1 MAYFEWA
8 DDMVIDGGPIDAD
21 HRLLVDLVN
30 ELHTATREGQGRMVV
45 ESILHRVITSTQ
57 EHLRNEEQLMAQ
69 QGFPDLANH
78 KIGHDHFMN
87 ELWALEKKLQS
98 GSITVAAQL
107 SAVLRDWLSLHIR
120 RNDKELLRFQRRKA
134 REQARG
140 GGGAKAAP
148 TAPALA
154 PAGMG
159 PRRTT
164 ASAPALAPA
173 RAAPLQPLH
182 VPPEVEA

>member
-30 ELHTATREGQGRMVV
+30 ELHTATREGQGRAVV
-45 ESILHRVITSTQ
+45 ASILHRVITSTQ
-57 EHLRNEEQLMAQ
+57 DHLRNEEHLMAQ
-69 QGFPDLANH
+69 MGFPDLDNH
-78 KIGHDHFMN
+78 KIGHNHFMDQ
-87 ELWALEKKLQS
+87 LWDLEKKLQA

-134 REQARG
+134 REQARAAAG
-140 GGGAKAAP
+140 TKAPLLAPGKPSQAAAVPGA
-148 TAPALA
+148 ALA
-154 PAGMG
+154 KPV
-159 PRRTT
+159 TK
-164 ASAPALAPA
+164 
-173 RAAPLQPLH
+173 
-182 VPPEVEA
+182 V

>member
-30 ELHTATREGQGRMVV
+30 ELHTATREGQGRAVV
-45 ESILHRVITSTQ
+45 ASILHRVITSTQ
-57 EHLRNEEQLMAQ
+57 DHLRNEEHLMAQ
-69 QGFPDLANH
+69 MGFPDLDNH
-78 KIGHDHFMN
+78 KIGHNHFMDQ
-87 ELWALEKKLQS
+87 LWDLEKKLQA

-134 REQARG
+134 REQAR
-140 GGGAKAAP
+140 AA
-148 TAPALA
+148 
-154 PAGMG
+154 AG
-159 PRRTT
+159 TK
-164 ASAPALAPA
+164 
-173 RAAPLQPLH
+173 APLQAPAKPSQAAAAPGAALAKP
-182 VPPEVEA
+182 VTKV

>member
-30 ELHTATREGQGRMVV
+30 ELHTATREGQGRAVV
-45 ESILHRVITSTQ
+45 ASILHRVITSTQ
-57 EHLRNEEQLMAQ
+57 DHLRNEEHLMAQ
-69 QGFPDLANH
+69 MGFPDLQNH
-78 KIGHDHFMN
+78 KIGHNHFMDQ
-87 ELWALEKKLQS
+87 LWDLEKKLQA

-134 REQARG
+134 REQACAAAG
-140 GGGAKAAP
+140 TKAP
-148 TAPALA
+148 LLA
-154 PAGMG
+154 PAKPSQAAATPG
-159 PRRTT
+159 
-164 ASAPALAPA
+164 AALA
-173 RAAPLQPLH
+173 QP
-182 VPPEVEA
+182 VTKV